1 MVLGLFEE
9 VVGDFASGRVPRGIL
24 AFDFHLKDFVGAFVG
39 VDLGMCK
46 ECDEAFLE
54 GAEAAFDFSFCLRG
68 RSNEVGYTNGS
79 QCSLELAARVEVV
92 V

>member
-1 MVLGLFEE
+1 M
-9 VVGDFASGRVPRGIL
+9 S
-24 AFDFHLKDFVGAFVG
+24 
-39 VDLGMCK
+39 K

-68 RSNEVGYTNGS
+68 RINDVGYTNGP
-79 QCSLELAARVEVV
+79 QGARELAARVEVV

>member
-39 VDLGMCK
+39 VGLGMGQ

-54 GAEAAFDFSFCLRG
+54 GAEAAFDFAFGLRE
-68 RSNEVGYTNGS
+68 RSNKAGYTNGS
-79 QCSLELAARVEVV
+79 QGALELAARVEVV

>member
-1 MVLGLFEE
+1 MVLGMFEE

-24 AFDFHLKDFVGAFVG
+24 AFDFHLEDFVGAFVG
-39 VDLGMCK
+39 VDLGMSK

-54 GAEAAFDFSFCLRG
+54 GAEAAFDFAFSLWG

-79 QCSLELAARVEVV
+79 QCPLELAARVEVV

>member
-1 MVLGLFEE
+1 MEMGSFEE
-9 VVGDFASGRVPRGIL
+9 VVGDFASGRVFCGIL

-54 GAEAAFDFSFCLRG
+54 GAEAAFDFAFGLGR

-79 QCSLELAARVEVV
+79 QCALELAARVEAVV
-92 V
+92 

>member
-39 VDLGMCK
+39 VGLGMGQ
-46 ECDEAFLE
+46 ECDEAFLK
-54 GAEAAFDFSFCLRG
+54 GAEAAFDFAFGLGR
-68 RSNEVGYTNGS
+68 RSNEVGYTNCS
-79 QCSLELAARVEVV
+79 QCALELAARVEAVV
-92 V
+92 

>member
-1 MVLGLFEE
+1 MGLGLFEE
-9 VVGDFASGRVPRGIL
+9 VVGDFASGRVFRRIL
-24 AFDFHLKDFVGAFVG
+24 AFDFHLEDFVGAVVG
-39 VDLGMCK
+39 VDLCMSQ

-54 GAEAAFDFSFCLRG
+54 GAESALDFAFGLRS

-79 QCSLELAARVEVV
+79 QCTLERAARVEVV

>member
-1 MVLGLFEE
+1 MFEE
-9 VVGDFASGRVPRGIL
+9 VVGDFASVRVSRGIL
-24 AFDFHLKDFVGAFVG
+24 AFDFQWKDFVCAFVG
-39 VDLGMCK
+39 VDLGMSK

-68 RSNEVGYTNGS
+68 RINDVGYTNGP
-79 QCSLELAARVEVV
+79 QGARELAARVEVV